1 MNEEM
6 SISKPQNESVVVYQ
20 SKDGTLSLEV
30 QIADE
35 TVWLTQ
41 QQMSVLFN
49 VKENNITYHIQGIY
63 KTHELEPLNSAD
75 GLPEFSRNTCSA
87 VTRSISE
94 SRIWN
99 VA

>member
-1 MNEEM
+1 MSEEM

-63 KTHELEPLNSAD
+63 KTHELEPEATTQKIRVVRLEGNKS
-75 GLPEFSRNTCSA
+75 
-87 VTRSISE
+87 
-94 SRIWN
+94 

>member
-1 MNEEM
+1 MNKEM

-49 VKENNITYHIQGIY
+49 VKEKI
-63 KTHELEPLNSAD
+63 
-75 GLPEFSRNTCSA
+75 
-87 VTRSISE
+87 
-94 SRIWN
+94 
-99 VA
+99 